1 MSWHDVVS
9 KLRSI
14 LGIKLFDLAGTPVSI
29 ATALTFIVIIIATF
43 YISHLLQRALAR
55 VFQRRGLADV
65 GNLGVGKR
73 LLHYVTVLIGLG
85 VALETVGIDLKALFT
100 AGAVFAVAIGFAMQ
114 TIAQNF
120 VSGVILLV
128 ERIIK
133 PGDVIEF
140 DGTIAKVQTM
150 GIRATI
156 VRTLDEEEI
165 IVPNSQLVQNAIKNY
180 TLQDAQFRVRAPV
193 GVVYGADMKKVWQV
207 LETMAANL
215 EWRVKDRDPVVLLR
229 EFGDNSVNFE
239 ISVWIDDPWKRQR
252 RKSQLLD
259 SIWWALKEND
269 IVIAFPQLDVHFDPP
284 IQESLNRLGQRPA
297 ANA

>member
-1 MSWHDVVS
+1 MSWQEVAS
-9 KLRSI
+9 KARAL
-14 LGIKLFDLAGTPVSI
+14 LAFKLFELAGTPITI
-29 ATALTFIVIIIATF
+29 ATILTFLVILILTF
-43 YISHLLQRALAR
+43 YISHLLQRGLGK
-55 VFQRRGLADV
+55 VFQRRGIADA

-73 LLHYVTVLIGLG
+73 LLHYVTVLIGFGIAFETIG
-85 VALETVGIDLKALFT
+85 VDLKALFA

-114 TIAQNF
+114 TITQNF

-140 DGTIAKVQTM
+140 NGTVAKVQTM

-165 IVPNSQLVQNAIKNY
+165 IVPNAQLVQNPIKNF

-215 EWRVKDRDPVVLLR
+215 DWRVKNREPVVLLR

-239 ISVWIDDPWKRQR
+239 VSVWINDPWKRQR

-259 SIWWALKEND
+259 AMWWALKEAD
-269 IVIAFPQLDVHFDPP
+269 IVIAFPQVDVHFDPP
-284 IQESLNRLGQRPA
+284 VQQSLQRLGSL
-297 ANA
+297 

>member
-1 MSWHDVVS
+1 MSWNDVVS
-9 KLRSI
+9 KIGSVLRTR
-14 LGIKLFDLAGTPVSI
+14 LFDLAGTPISI
-29 ATALTFIVIIIATF
+29 ATGLTFIVIIVATF
-43 YISHLLQRALAR
+43 YISHLLQRALGR

-85 VALETVGIDLKALFT
+85 VALETVGIDLKALFA
-100 AGAVFAVAIGFAMQ
+100 AGALFAVAIGFAMQ
-114 TIAQNF
+114 TITQNF
-120 VSGVILLV
+120 VSGVILLA

-133 PGDVIEF
+133 PGDIIEF
-140 DGTIAKVQTM
+140 DGTVAKVQTM

-165 IVPNSQLVQNAIKNY
+165 IVPNSHLVQNAIKNF
-180 TLQDAQFRVRAPV
+180 TLQDAEFRVRAPV

-207 LETMAANL
+207 LETMAAGL

-284 IQESLNRLGQRPA
+284 IQESLNRLGGRPA
-297 ANA
+297 ADA

>member
-1 MSWHDVVS
+1 M
-9 KLRSI
+9 
-14 LGIKLFDLAGTPVSI
+14 
-29 ATALTFIVIIIATF
+29 
-43 YISHLLQRALAR
+43 
-55 VFQRRGLADV
+55 
-65 GNLGVGKR
+65 
-73 LLHYVTVLIGLG
+73 
-85 VALETVGIDLKALFT
+85 
-100 AGAVFAVAIGFAMQ
+100 
-114 TIAQNF
+114 
-120 VSGVILLV
+120 

-140 DGTIAKVQTM
+140 NGTIAKVQTM

-165 IVPNSQLVQNAIKNY
+165 IVPNSQLVQNPIKNY

-193 GVVYGADMKKVWQV
+193 GVVYGADMKKVWQT
-207 LETMAANL
+207 LETMAMSL

-259 SIWWALKEND
+259 SIWWALKEAD

-284 IQESLNRLGQRPA
+284 VQESLQRLGGRPRA
-297 ANA
+297 DA